1 MVKIAV
7 VQFHIRQTIDEEE
20 VDVDANFKKAE
31 QFIAE
36 AAENKV
42 DIVIFPEWV
51 LSKLAGEK

>member
-42 DIVIFPEWV
+42 DIVIFPE
-51 LSKLAGEK
+51 